1 MARNYK
7 KASKPFG
14 SIWALVLGLA
24 SAGPSLAADSS
35 PEGLWKTVD
44 DHSGAARALVRI
56 YRQDD
61 SFYGR
66 VEASLVPGEEN
77 ARCTGCTDDRKDQL
91 VVGMVILRGLKPDDD
106 EFAGGDILD
115 PETGS
120 VYRCLMRLEDDG
132 KRLVVRGY
140 LGLSLFGR
148 SQNWQRAE

>member
-1 MARNYK
+1 LFRYCK
-7 KASKPFG
+7 KTFP
-14 SIWALVLGLA
+14 ALILQLLLVA
-24 SAGPSLAADSS
+24 AGRCIAAESS

-44 DHSGAARALVRI
+44 DHTGAARALVRI

-61 SFYGR
+61 SFFGR

-115 PETGS
+115 PETG
-120 VYRCLMRLEDDG
+120 
-132 KRLVVRGY
+132 
-140 LGLSLFGR
+140 
-148 SQNWQRAE
+148 